1 VNRPAASLDRRD
13 LQFSLMFFACTE
25 EVLQRTG
32 YRLVIE
38 SARFADREGF
48 TAVWVPERHFT
59 GFGYLYPSPAVLHAA
74 LARETQRVRLR
85 AGSVVATLH
94 HPLRIAE
101 EWAMVD
107 NLSGGRVDVS
117 FAPGW
122 NPNDFAFYP
131 DRYPKRREHLYESV
145 SAVQRLWRQEPAEF
159 RNGTGEQ
166 VQLRIYPPPVQP
178 ELPVWIT
185 AAGSPET
192 FVRAGRLGAN
202 ILTHLLD
209 HGVDEI
215 AHRIRAYR
223 EARAAAGHDPEAG
236 QVTIM
241 LHTFVGANL
250 DEVRELVRV
259 PYCRWLASNVELLKG
274 LATNRGTQIDV
285 GALSQQDRE
294 QFANLLFE
302 RFFTSRALM
311 GTPQS
316 CLDLAGELQKV
327 GVTEI
332 ACLLDFGPSE
342 DLVLA
347 HLPHLKQLKELY
359 QAQGPLVPGALVAMP
374 DPATAMAAASG
385 VQRDDQRPRA
395 AADRSVEEI
404 KAQCEAVEVEEFYKM
419 LCQFGVQLEGRFRGV
434 KQLWR
439 RDGEALGHVLGP
451 GDVDAGGDADAL
463 HPAFLDACLQVFAAT
478 LPATATADEEV
489 VYVPVGLGGFE
500 MLQGAAREVWSHAVL
515 TSTDHGDLFEG
526 DIRLLD
532 TTGRQFGLVSGF
544 RLQRT
549 ARAGR
554 AAGEDLASWL
564 YEIAW
569 VKREIAPSAARQEAA
584 RWLILADRAGVG
596 EELAEALREHQG
608 ECLLAYAGANGRSER
623 PGDQIVDPARPD
635 EMRRLV
641 GEALAGGPPVRGVV
655 HLWSLDAAATDAT
668 SLEAIE
674 RDQAVAIG
682 SALHLA
688 QALASA
694 GTQTAGAAR
703 RPRLW
708 LVTRGAQAV
717 PGAPRPL
724 HPQQAAVWGFGK
736 SYAAEHA
743 ELWGGLVDLDPD
755 DSPRV
760 CAAHLTAR
768 LRGADAE
775 DQLSVRAGQFYAP
788 RLTRR
793 RETPRPNVTFR
804 ADGTYCVT
812 GGLGGIGAEV
822 ARWLVRNGARHLVL
836 LGRRMPRRREAWPEA
851 APDSPE
857 AVQIATVRA
866 LEEAGAHVSYGAVDV
881 ADESQVAAFFD
892 GHTPALPPIR
902 GVFHAAGVGQGDT
915 ILKSDLGLV
924 AEVLRPKVRGT
935 WVLDRVLRGA
945 ALDFFV
951 LFSSA
956 THQLGVLGQGTAAYS
971 SASAFLDAFAHYRRG
986 LGRTALSID
995 WGPWS
1000 EVGMAAQS
1008 GNVARL
1014 QTFGIG
1020 PVSPRNGTEIL
1031 GHAFAANVPQLWAI
1045 SVDWERLLRTD
1056 ASLAGHA
1063 FLTDVTADGASQG
1076 RNAEELAKAAALREE
1091 FRALPPQMRVRRL
1104 ERHVQ
1109 EQIASVMGLET
1120 PDDVDWRRGLFEI
1133 GMDSLMALELKNR
1146 LQLGLGV
1153 PIPSTLAFDHPT
1165 TDAIARFLAGEMFP
1179 AEAPAPAAVQPVA
1192 AVHLVPEVEREVA
1205 LATEA
1210 VRGLNDREIEQL
1222 LERKLNSL

>member
-1 VNRPAASLDRRD
+1 VNRLAASLDRRD

-107 NLSGGRVDVS
+107 NLSGGRVDIS

-145 SAVQRLWRQEPAEF
+145 SVVQRLWRQEPAEF

-202 ILTHLLD
+202 VLTHLLD

-215 AHRIRAYR
+215 ADRIRSYR
-223 EARAAAGHDPEAG
+223 EAREAAGHDPQTG

-241 LHTFVGANL
+241 LHTFVGTDI
-250 DEVRELVRV
+250 DEVRELVRA

-274 LATNRGTQIDV
+274 LATNRGVQIDV

-316 CLDLAGELQKV
+316 CLDLAGQLQRV

-359 QAQGPLVPGALVAMP
+359 QAQGPLAPEAVAPMP
-374 DPATAMAAASG
+374 EPTAAMTAASA
-385 VQRDDQRPRA
+385 VRRDGQQPRA

-404 KAQCEAVEVEEFYKM
+404 RAQCEEIEVEEFYRM

-434 KQLWR
+434 KRLWR
-439 RDGEALGHVLGP
+439 GDKEALGYVLATEETDTAADG
-451 GDVDAGGDADAL
+451 DAL

-478 LPATATADEEV
+478 LPTTATADEEA
-489 VYVPVGLGGFE
+489 VYVPIGLGGFE
-500 MLQGAAREVWSHAVL
+500 MFGGAARDVWSHAVL
-515 TSTDHGDLFEG
+515 TSTDHGDLFKG
-526 DIRLLD
+526 DVRLLD
-532 TTGRQFGLVSGF
+532 ATGRQIGLVSGF
-544 RLQRT
+544 QLQRA
-549 ARAGR
+549 ARAG

-564 YEIAW
+564 YDISWVERAIEPIA
-569 VKREIAPSAARQEAA
+569 SRQEPAK
-584 RWLILADRAGVG
+584 WLILADRAGVG
-596 EELAEALREHQG
+596 EQLAEALREQQT
-608 ECLLAYAGANGRSER
+608 ECLLAYTGASGRTKHS
-623 PGDQIVDPARPD
+623 GDRIVDPALPD

-641 GEALAGGPPVRGVV
+641 GEALAGSLPVRGVV
-655 HLWSLDAAATDAT
+655 HLWSLDATATDAA
-668 SLEAIE
+668 SLEALE
-674 RDQAVAIG
+674 RDQAVAVG

-694 GTQTAGAAR
+694 GAPASGAAV

-717 PGAPRPL
+717 PGARRSL

-755 DSPRV
+755 DSPRA
-760 CAAHLTAR
+760 CAAHLAAL
-768 LRGADAE
+768 LRSADAE

-793 RETPRPNVTFR
+793 SETLRPHVTFR
-804 ADGTYCVT
+804 EEAAYCVT
-812 GGLGGIGAEV
+812 GGLGGIGTEV

-836 LGRRMPRRREAWPEA
+836 LGRRMPPPREAWPEV
-851 APDSPE
+851 APDSQA
-857 AVQIATVRA
+857 AVQVAAIRE
-866 LEEAGAHVSYGAVDV
+866 LEEAGAQVSYGAVDV
-881 ADESQVAAFFD
+881 ADESQVTAFFAD
-892 GHTPALPPIR
+892 HTPALPPIR
-902 GVFHAAGVGQGDT
+902 GVFHAAGVGQGET
-915 ILKSDLGLV
+915 ILKSDLGLL
-924 AEVLRPKVRGT
+924 ADVLRPKVRGT
-935 WVLDRVLRGA
+935 WVLDRVLRGT

-971 SASAFLDAFAHYRRG
+971 AASAFLDAFAHYRRG
-986 LGRTALSID
+986 VGRTALSVD

-1000 EVGMAAQS
+1000 GVGMAAQS

-1020 PVSPRNGTEIL
+1020 PVSPRHGAEIL
-1031 GHAFAANVPQLWAI
+1031 GHALAANVPQLWAI

-1056 ASLAGHA
+1056 SSLAAHA
-1063 FLTDVTADGASQG
+1063 FLTEVIADGALRG
-1076 RNAEELAKAAALREE
+1076 RDAEELARAAVLREE
-1091 FRALPPQMRVRRL
+1091 LRALPPPMRARRL
-1104 ERHVQ
+1104 EQHVQ

-1165 TDAIARFLAGEMFP
+1165 TGAIARFLAREMFP
-1179 AEAPAPAAVQPVA
+1179 AEAPAPAAVQPVS
-1192 AVHLVPEVEREVA
+1192 EVEREVA
-1205 LATEA
+1205 AATEA
-1210 VRGLNDREIEQL
+1210 VRGLDDREIEQL